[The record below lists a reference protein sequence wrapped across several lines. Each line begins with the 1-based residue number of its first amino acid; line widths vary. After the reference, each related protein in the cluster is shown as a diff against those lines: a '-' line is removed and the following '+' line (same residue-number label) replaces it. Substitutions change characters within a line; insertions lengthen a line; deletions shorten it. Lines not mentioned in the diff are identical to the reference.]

1 MANVI
6 QTAII
11 FPFVLGV
18 VLFLLLSGPVFYHQT
33 VLATDFQ
40 VASVLASIEN
50 QSLYQEKSIWLDTR
64 NQSYVITAP
73 ERMHSLVRSVADSLV
88 IIRGG

>member
-18 VLFLLLSGPVFYHQT
+18 VLFLLLSGPIFYHQT

-73 ERMHSLVRSVADSLV
+73 ERMHRLVRSVADSFLIV
-88 IIRGG
+88 KGG